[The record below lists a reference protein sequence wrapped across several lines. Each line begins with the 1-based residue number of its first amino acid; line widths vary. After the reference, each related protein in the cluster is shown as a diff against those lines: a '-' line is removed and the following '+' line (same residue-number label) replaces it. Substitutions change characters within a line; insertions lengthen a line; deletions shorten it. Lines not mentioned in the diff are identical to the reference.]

1 MKPYP
6 SLKSIIAELLPLHR
20 TIVYSVRT
28 KVLPQH
34 VEALWAEIASP
45 L

>member
-1 MKPYP
+1 MKTYS
-6 SLKSIIAELLPLHR
+6 SLKHIIAELLPLHR
-20 TIVYSVRT
+20 TIVCSVRT

-34 VEALWAEIASP
+34 VEALRAEIASP